1 MKKLIVGGLAAL
13 AIGVGT
19 APIAQADQSWTMPNL
34 VGKDLQG
41 AQDAI
46 QSLTHDAVWL
56 STSTDLTGKGRAQIV
71 DRNWIVCTSTPTPG
85 TTFTA
90 IENTSRSPING
101 TFDNLTDGG
110 TITIGNNTF
119 QANYEGGDGN
129 DLTLT
134 VLP

>member
-13 AIGVGT
+13 AIGLGT

-56 STSTDLTGKGRAQIV
+56 STSRDLTGKGRAQIV
-71 DRNWIVCTSTPTPG
+71 DRNWIVCSSTPAPG
-85 TTFTA
+85 ATFTA
-90 IENTSRSPING
+90 TTAIDFGVVRDTEVCRS
-101 TFDNLTDGG
+101 
-110 TITIGNNTF
+110 
-119 QANYEGGDGN
+119 
-129 DLTLT
+129 
-134 VLP
+134 

>member
-13 AIGVGT
+13 AIGLGT

-71 DRNWIVCTSTPTPG
+71 DRNWIVCSSTPAPG
-85 TTFTA
+85 ATFTA
-90 IENTSRSPING
+90 TTAIDFGVVRDTETCPS
-101 TFDNLTDGG
+101 
-110 TITIGNNTF
+110 
-119 QANYEGGDGN
+119 
-129 DLTLT
+129 
-134 VLP
+134 